1 MQLRALTV
9 TAMTAA
15 MILSVTAGGALASD
29 TQPTPQALFDAAQA
43 AFDRSDWPAAISGY
57 RTALAALKPSSAAI
71 PVIHA
76 RLAGALQRTGR
87 RAEAETEAKLAI
99 VRFVAQKVAKNDD
112 LALSYVLLA
121 SLHRGAADNDLAIS
135 EYRNALATMTS
146 DAPAALLQPRYGLAM
161 ATLTANPDLA
171 ASTLDS
177 ILADA
182 PVFASISKTD
192 QANVLSARAMAEL
205 NRGQAKL
212 ASSYI
217 EKALTLTGRT
227 TTKINIAQVQ
237 IRGNAALIYAKLGD
251 EENVRQYLTYS
262 GAGHLPDGSWLSAA
276 EKDLP
281 VCDSVIGPNDFAVV
295 DFTIGD
301 DGRAWGAN
309 TVYAS
314 RPGPVG
320 AAFAT
325 AVNTWRWQPDA
336 LAKLNAFWRAS
347 VRLELR
353 CVTRPPLLTLNDPF
367 RTATSDWLAKSGYD
381 PALAKGVFDPHA
393 TGGAPVP
400 AAFVALWKADGDR
413 AVAAA
418 GATLNAALVAANA
431 PLDVRAYAIYLAAT
445 PQGVRGA
452 RSYQAAHARNLAAAV
467 QAVDHIAGADHARAW
482 LQAEYGLALEAS
494 YALAPAKTALQAVAA
509 LPLGTLPADDPIR
522 SLAVLHLALIDK
534 RSGAPALAD
543 QRLADAGIDAEQCS
557 LLDVRPVA
565 RNTDISS
572 STFPAEAL
580 RWRFE
585 GTVREAFDIAADG
598 RVQNVRTVLSYPPFV
613 FGPATER
620 AVGQFRYLP
629 PTLGNQVLGCVGQT
643 VNVSYRLPN

>member
-1 MQLRALTV
+1 MTV
-9 TAMTAA
+9 A
-15 MILSVTAGGALASD
+15 MIICVGGAMATD
-29 TQPTPQALFDAAQA
+29 THPTSQALFDAAQA
-43 AFDRSDWPAAISGY
+43 AYDRSDWPAAVSGY
-57 RTALAALKPSSAAI
+57 RTALAALKPNSAAVS
-71 PVIHA
+71 VIRA
-76 RLAGALQRTGR
+76 RLASALQHRGQ

-99 VRFVAQKVAKNDD
+99 ARFGAQKVAKNDD
-112 LALSYVLLA
+112 LALSYALLA
-121 SLHRGAADNDLAIS
+121 SLHRGAADNDLAIT
-135 EYRNALATMTS
+135 EYQNALATMATDS
-146 DAPAALLQPRYGLAM
+146 PAASLQPRYGLAM
-161 ATLTANPDLA
+161 ATLTANPNLA

-177 ILADA
+177 ILTDA
-182 PVFASISKTD
+182 PFFASIGKTD
-192 QANVLSARAMAEL
+192 QANIFSTRAMAEL

-217 EKALTLTGRT
+217 EKALTLTGHT
-227 TTKINIAQVQ
+227 TTKINISQVQ
-237 IRGNAALIYAKLGD
+237 IRGNAALIYGKLGD

-262 GAGHLPDGSWLSAA
+262 GAGHLPDGNWLSAA

-281 VCDSVIGPNDFAVV
+281 VCDSVIGPDDFAVV

-320 AAFAT
+320 ATFAT

-347 VRLELR
+347 VRVELR
-353 CVTRPPLLTLNDPF
+353 CVTRPPLLRLNDPF
-367 RTATSDWLAKSGYD
+367 RIATSDWLAKSGYD
-381 PALAKGVFDPHA
+381 PELAKGVFDPQA
-393 TGGAPVP
+393 TGSAPVP
-400 AAFVALWKADGDR
+400 AAFIALWKADGDR

-418 GATLNAALVAANA
+418 STNLNAALAAANA
-431 PLDVRAYAIYLAAT
+431 PVDVRAYAFYLAAS
-445 PQGVRGA
+445 PQSARGA
-452 RSYQAAHARNLAAAV
+452 RSYQAAHARTLAAAV
-467 QAVDHIAGADHARAW
+467 QAVDQIAGAEHARAW
-482 LQAEYGLALEAS
+482 LQTEYGLALEAS
-494 YALAPAKTALQAVAA
+494 YSLGPAKTALQAVAA

-534 RSGAPALAD
+534 RSGAAEVAD
-543 QRLADAGIDAEQCS
+543 QRLNDAGIDAEQCS

-620 AVGQFRYLP
+620 AVRQFRYLP
-629 PTLGNQVLGCVGQT
+629 PTLGKQVLGCVGQT
-643 VNVSYRLPN
+643 VNVSYRMPD

>member
-1 MQLRALTV
+1 M
-9 TAMTAA
+9 
-15 MILSVTAGGALASD
+15 ASD
-29 TQPTPQALFDAAQA
+29 ARPSPQVLFNAAQA
-43 AFDRSDWPAAISGY
+43 AFDRSDWPAAVSGY
-57 RTALAALKPSSAAI
+57 RAALSALKPSAAAI

-76 RLAGALQRTGR
+76 RLAAALQRSGQ
-87 RAEAETEAKLAI
+87 RAEAETEARLAI
-99 VRFVAQKVAKNDD
+99 ARFKEREVGKDDD
-112 LALSYVLLA
+112 LALSYALLA
-121 SLHRGAADNDLAIS
+121 NLHRGASDNDLAIT
-135 EYRNALATMTS
+135 EYQNAIATMATDS
-146 DAPAALLQPRYGLAM
+146 PAALLEPRYGLAS
-161 ATLTANPDLA
+161 AALTANPNLA

-177 ILADA
+177 IITNA

-192 QANVLSARAMAEL
+192 QANVLSTRAMAEL

-212 ASSYI
+212 AASYI

-227 TTKINIAQVQ
+227 TTKVNIAQVQ

-281 VCDSVIGPNDFAVV
+281 VCDSVVGPNDFAVV
-295 DFTIGD
+295 DFAIGD
-301 DGRAWGAN
+301 DGRARGAD

-314 RPGPVG
+314 RPGQIG
-320 AAFAT
+320 ATFAA
-325 AVNTWRWQPDA
+325 AVNTWRWKPDA
-336 LAKLNAFWRAS
+336 LAKLNPFWRAS

-353 CVTRPPLLTLNDPF
+353 CVTRPPLLRLNDSF

-381 PALAKGVFDPHA
+381 PELAKGIFDPHA
-393 TGGAPVP
+393 TGVAPVP
-400 AAFVALWKADGDR
+400 AAFTAFWKADGDR

-418 GATLNAALVAANA
+418 GATLNAVLIAANA
-431 PLDVRAYAIYLAAT
+431 PIDVRAYAIYLAAA
-445 PQGVRGA
+445 PQSARGVRG
-452 RSYQAAHARNLAAAV
+452 YQAARGRSLATAAHALDNV
-467 QAVDHIAGADHARAW
+467 AGAEHARAW
-482 LQAEYGLALEAS
+482 LQTEYGLALEAS

-509 LPLGTLPADDPIR
+509 LPLSTLPADDPIR

-534 RSGAPALAD
+534 RSGAPAVAD
-543 QRLADAGIDAEQCS
+543 QRISDAGIDAEQCS

-565 RNTDISS
+565 RNADISS
-572 STFPAEAL
+572 STFPEEAL
-580 RWRFE
+580 RWHFE

-643 VNVSYRLPN
+643 VNVSYKMPS